1 MQTKK
6 QNKKHLLSSL
16 FLLISSETAYGFVS
30 LKKVKS
36 LETVSQ
42 QSKTAYNEL
51 DVLAETEAGT
61 ELHIRED
68 SSCRIP
74 ALRLLERR
82 HPL

>member
-1 MQTKK
+1 M
-6 QNKKHLLSSL
+6 
-16 FLLISSETAYGFVS
+16 
-30 LKKVKS
+30 KS

-42 QSKTAYNEL
+42 QSKTAYNDL

-74 ALRLLERR
+74 ALRLSTRDDILSNNQPPKTDPPKYHAFTLHRIIM
-82 HPL
+82 LAAAKQ